1 MLFFPTAF
9 FTARSISL
17 RVAIACILVLML
29 AGSGLAQEVQLRGI
43 ITDAGDGQPV
53 EGANVVLF
61 DGDGE
66 FYRGSATD
74 RNGLFRI
81 GRIQPGFYT
90 IRISY
95 VGFITVE
102 EELEITDEPSQIFN
116 SRISEDSEMLDE
128 VVITVRSQAARMSA
142 GHQRV
147 SPVDLQRVVTPAAG
161 GDMASYLQALPGV
174 VAAGDRGGQLFVR
187 GGTPSEN
194 LALVDGLTIYQ
205 PFHIIGFFSAFP
217 EELLASA
224 DFYAG
229 GFETRYSGRVS
240 SVLDVRMRDGNFHNT
255 TGSGA
260 ISPFLTEVLVEGPL
274 QEGHSSWI
282 GSYRRSQ
289 IEHTSPLFLGDE
301 QPVHFESQFLKVTQL
316 SNDGTRCSA
325 MGMHTYDRGR
335 LDSEFGNNFWWRNV
349 VIGGGC
355 THITSDPD
363 LFVDFNSGISHLS
376 NGMGGS
382 RETNLS
388 SSITKLSTDLNVSQ
402 FVNDIELRYGINF
415 HMKWLNYDIDE
426 IFRLPTEAL
435 DVLLGLRGYI
445 ETAIPMGNATWRPGT
460 AFTYYT
466 DLFGLSAEPRIRFTW
481 QPYGSD
487 YQEFNAAVGYYSQS
501 ITGITDLR
509 DVGSAFLAWMP
520 VPEGRQMRSLH
531 YLVGWQ
537 QRLAHG
543 LQFSVEGYH
552 KQLTNLPVTVWST
565 IAEFTTDLAL
575 ADGNIYGADVR
586 LEFGTRRFYSFIG
599 YGYSWIEYES
609 AQKSFSEWFGQ
620 PIQRYNPAHDRR
632 HQVNAMVT
640 LDVSDYTFSV
650 GWQMGTGLPF
660 TRQMGFDSMLRFDRG
675 LPNVRASYGT
685 PRVILDQPFSGRTP
699 VFHRMDVS
707 VNRTLH
713 VGTTRMEMQ
722 LGVIN
727 SYNRTNLFY
736 YDVFTQRRIDQL
748 PFAPYGS
755 FKIVL

>member
-1 MLFFPTAF
+1 MYLSAIQFLVYRLPLTAILALFLIVP
-9 FTARSISL
+9 
-17 RVAIACILVLML
+17 VH
-29 AGSGLAQEVQLRGI
+29 AQQVQLRGI
-43 ITDAGDGQPV
+43 ITDADDGQPV
-53 EGANVVLF
+53 EGANVVLL
-61 DGDGE
+61 DENDI
-66 FYRGSATD
+66 FYRGAATD

-81 GRIQPGFYT
+81 GSIIPGTYT
-90 IRISY
+90 LRISY
-95 VGFITVE
+95 VGYLTLE
-102 EELEITDEPSQIFN
+102 EPIEITEEPSQIFN
-116 SRISEDSEMLDE
+116 ARIEEDSGMLDE
-128 VVITVRSQAARMSA
+128 VVITVRSQAARMTA

-161 GDMASYLQALPGV
+161 GDMASYLQVLPGV
-174 VAAGDRGGQLFVR
+174 VATGDRGGQLFVR

-194 LALVDGLTIYQ
+194 LSLIDGLTIYQ
-205 PFHIIGFFSAFP
+205 PFHIVGFFSAFP

-240 SVLDVRMRDGNFHNT
+240 SVLDVRMRDGNFHNA
-255 TGSGA
+255 TGSGSL
-260 ISPFLTEVLVEGPL
+260 SPFLAEVLIEGPIL
-274 QEGHSSWI
+274 EGHSSWI
-282 GSYRRSQ
+282 GSFRRSQ
-289 IEHTSPLFLGDE
+289 IEHTSPLFLGQE

-316 SNDGTRCSA
+316 SPDGTRCSA
-325 MGMHTYDRGR
+325 MGMHTYDRGK
-335 LDSEFGNNFWWRNV
+335 LDTDFGNNFWWRNV

-402 FVNDIELRYGINF
+402 FVRDIEVRYGINF
-415 HMKWLNYDIDE
+415 HMKWLNYDIEE
-426 IFRLPTEAL
+426 IFQLPSGDI
-435 DVLLGLRGYI
+435 DVLLGLGSYI
-445 ETAIPMGNATWRPGT
+445 EASIPMGNITWRPGT
-460 AFTYYT
+460 AFTFYT
-466 DLFGLSAEPRIRFTW
+466 DLFGLTAEPRLRFTW
-481 QPYGSD
+481 QPFGTD

-520 VPEGRQMRSLH
+520 APEGKQMRSLH
-531 YLVGWQ
+531 YLLGWQ
-537 QRLAHG
+537 QRLARG
-543 LQFSVEGYH
+543 LQLSVEGYH
-552 KQLTNLPVTVWST
+552 KRVTNLPVTVWST

-575 ADGNIYGADVR
+575 ADGNVYGADIR
-586 LEFGTRRFYSFIG
+586 FEYGTRSFYSFIG

-620 PIQRYNPAHDRR
+620 PIQRYHPAHDRR
-632 HQVNAMVT
+632 HQLNAMVT

-685 PRVILDQPFSGRTP
+685 PRVILDQPFAGRTP

-707 VNRTLH
+707 VKRTLRM
-713 VGTTRMEMQ
+713 GTTRMEIQ
-722 LGVIN
+722 LGMIN
-727 SYNRTNLFY
+727 SYDRTNLFY
-736 YDVFTQRRIDQL
+736 YDVYTQRRIDQL

-755 FKIVL
+755 IKMVL

>member
-1 MLFFPTAF
+1 MYLSAIQFLVYRLPLTAILALFLTVP
-9 FTARSISL
+9 
-17 RVAIACILVLML
+17 VH
-29 AGSGLAQEVQLRGI
+29 AQQVQLRGI
-43 ITDAGDGQPV
+43 ITDADDGQPV
-53 EGANVVLF
+53 EGANVVLL
-61 DGDGE
+61 DENDI
-66 FYRGSATD
+66 FYRGAATD

-81 GRIQPGFYT
+81 GSIIPGTYT
-90 IRISY
+90 LRISY
-95 VGFITVE
+95 VGYLTLE
-102 EELEITDEPSQIFN
+102 EPIEITEEPSQIFN
-116 SRISEDSEMLDE
+116 ARIEEDSGMLDE
-128 VVITVRSQAARMSA
+128 VVITVRSQAARMTA

-161 GDMASYLQALPGV
+161 GDMASYLQVLPGV
-174 VAAGDRGGQLFVR
+174 VATGDRGGQLFVR

-194 LALVDGLTIYQ
+194 LSLIDGLTIYQ
-205 PFHIIGFFSAFP
+205 PFHIVGFFSAFP

-240 SVLDVRMRDGNFHNT
+240 SVLDVRMRDGNFHNA
-255 TGSGA
+255 TGSGSL
-260 ISPFLTEVLVEGPL
+260 SPFLAEVLIEGPIL
-274 QEGHSSWI
+274 EGHSSWI
-282 GSYRRSQ
+282 GSFRRSQ
-289 IEHTSPLFLGDE
+289 IEHTSPLFLGQE

-316 SNDGTRCSA
+316 SPDGTRCSA
-325 MGMHTYDRGR
+325 MGMHTYDRGK
-335 LDSEFGNNFWWRNV
+335 LDTDFGNNFWWRNV

-402 FVNDIELRYGINF
+402 FVRDIEVRYGINF
-415 HMKWLNYDIDE
+415 HMKWLNYDIEE
-426 IFRLPTEAL
+426 IFQLPSGDI
-435 DVLLGLRGYI
+435 DVLLGLGSYI
-445 ETAIPMGNATWRPGT
+445 EASIPMGNITWRPGT
-460 AFTYYT
+460 AFTFYT
-466 DLFGLSAEPRIRFTW
+466 DLFGLTAEPRLRFTW
-481 QPYGSD
+481 QPFGTD

-520 VPEGRQMRSLH
+520 APEGKQMRSLH
-531 YLVGWQ
+531 YLLGWQ
-537 QRLAHG
+537 QRLARG
-543 LQFSVEGYH
+543 LQLSVEGYH
-552 KQLTNLPVTVWST
+552 KRVTNLPVTVWST

-575 ADGNIYGADVR
+575 ADGNVYGADIR
-586 LEFGTRRFYSFIG
+586 FEYGTRSFYSFIG

-620 PIQRYNPAHDRR
+620 PIQRYHPAHDRR
-632 HQVNAMVT
+632 HQLNAMVT

-685 PRVILDQPFSGRTP
+685 PRVILDQPFAGRTP

-707 VNRTLH
+707 VKRTLRM
-713 VGTTRMEMQ
+713 GTTRMEIQ
-722 LGVIN
+722 LGMIN
-727 SYNRTNLFY
+727 SYDRTNLFY
-736 YDVFTQRRIDQL
+736 YDVYTQRRIDQL

-755 FKIVL
+755 IKMVL